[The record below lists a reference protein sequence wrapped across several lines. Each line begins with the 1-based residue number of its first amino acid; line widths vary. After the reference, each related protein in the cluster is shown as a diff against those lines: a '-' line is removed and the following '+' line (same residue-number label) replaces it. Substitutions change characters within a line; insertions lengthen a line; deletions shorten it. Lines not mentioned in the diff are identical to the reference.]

1 MTPPIMLV
9 IIVVALTSIGA
20 ALLLWAVIARNV
32 ER

>member
-1 MTPPIMLV
+1 MTPPVMLV

-20 ALLLWAVIARNV
+20 TLVLWAVMLWNV